1 MRELSKSPAAELRV
15 SYILLYIRLSQGDV
29 ESGRVWWGGGQGLD
43 SQAAV
48 MISHSLPDLSRSVS
62 QELLLP
68 HDNKKVREGLW
79 QGGVGLGWAGW

>member
-1 MRELSKSPAAELRV
+1 MEN
-15 SYILLYIRLSQGDV
+15 
-29 ESGRVWWGGGQGLD
+29 GRVWWGGGRGLD

-68 HDNKKVREGLW
+68 HDNKKVRVRLQGTGLC
-79 QGGVGLGWAGW
+79 GMIMYREEMIMETEKRGRYE